1 MRLALNAVQEE
12 QFDYLLMLLKS
23 NKKLE
28 RNEGGYEDFGD
39 NNPKEALKNLISHL
53 KENNPKL
60 KNLMKSY
67 QTRQR
72 KLYLWL
78 VEMILNF
85 SRQIGTKLPVHY
97 QKELKTFIKNKNTI
111 KKTLY
116 SIRLTVQKIL
126 ISFIIYQMIFS

>member
-1 MRLALNAVQEE
+1 MYKSKVSELEYPIKLKSYGYFLRLALNAVQEE

-60 KNLMKSY
+60 K
-67 QTRQR
+67 T
-72 KLYLWL
+72 
-78 VEMILNF
+78 
-85 SRQIGTKLPVHY
+85 
-97 QKELKTFIKNKNTI
+97 
-111 KKTLY
+111 
-116 SIRLTVQKIL
+116 
-126 ISFIIYQMIFS
+126 